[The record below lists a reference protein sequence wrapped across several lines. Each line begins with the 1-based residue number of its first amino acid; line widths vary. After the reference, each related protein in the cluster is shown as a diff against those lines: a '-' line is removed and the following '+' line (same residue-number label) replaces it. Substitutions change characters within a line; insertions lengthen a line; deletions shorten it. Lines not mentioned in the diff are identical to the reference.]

1 MKKAMSIRL
10 SYEDI
15 ATINTIKDLCG
26 YEGSTQTIRGAIHFY
41 SNYLSSKR
49 DAKLLAYKSVFEAT
63 ADFLESKGLYDDWR
77 KAVCEANG
85 ERYGKSL
92 DKVRE
97 QALEGVK
104 TPNKGDQNETKA
116 D

>member
-1 MKKAMSIRL
+1 MKKAVSIRL

-15 ATINTIKDLCG
+15 ATIKAIQDLCG
-26 YEGSTQTIRGAIHFY
+26 YDGFTQTIRGAIHFY
-41 SNYLSSKR
+41 NHYLLSKR

-63 ADFLESKGLYDDWR
+63 AEFLDSKDLYNDWR
-77 KAVCEANG
+77 DAVCKANG

-104 TPNKGDQNETKA
+104 TPNKGETK
-116 D
+116 